1 MAIAHIR
8 QLGKDLV
15 EYLNIPHEALEG
27 KARALNASFS
37 PEE

>member
-15 EYLNIPHEALEG
+15 EYLGIPYEELET
-27 KARALNASFS
+27 KARALRASFS